1 MKFWNELAGIDQL
14 NLLVE
19 ESKNQPVIIF
29 KHSTRC
35 SISNTALSRL
45 ERSWEELPNPGVK
58 MVYLDLLRHR
68 DVSNQIAEKF
78 GIVHESPQLLLV
90 QNGACTFS
98 KTHLDIRLEEAFE
111 HLNSKN

>member
-19 ESKNQPVIIF
+19 ESKKRPVIIF

-45 ERSWEELPNPGVK
+45 ERSWATLPNSEVK

-68 DVSNQIAEKF
+68 DVSDQIADKF
-78 GIVHESPQLLLV
+78 GIIHESPQLLLI
-90 QNGACTFS
+90 QNGECTFS

-111 HLNSKN
+111 HLISKN